1 MTVTPD
7 DIRRSV
13 GLASAVLRQTAG
25 NDWGVKAGGLDWDC
39 WETAEHLVDD
49 LFSYAAQL
57 ASGRTDADVP
67 LRYTQ
72 EAPGSPC
79 NAVRVARKAGV
90 EGLLTVLES
99 AGGLLYAVA
108 AAAPPRVRAHH
119 VFGVSDPEG
128 FVAMGV
134 VETLVHTHDLA
145 TGLGIGEAWQP
156 PAELCA
162 RALARLF
169 PDVAAGPPPW
179 PALLWATGR
188 GELSGVA
195 RRDTWRWYGEPR

>member
-1 MTVTPD
+1 MTLTPD
-7 DIRRSV
+7 DVRRSV
-13 GLASAVLRQTAG
+13 GLASAVLREAADADWTVRAG
-25 NDWGVKAGGLDWDC
+25 ALDWDC

-57 ASGRTDADVP
+57 ASGRTDTDVP
-67 LRYTQ
+67 LRYTRQ
-72 EAPGSPC
+72 SPGSPS
-79 NAVRVARKAGV
+79 NAVRVEREAGV
-90 EGLLTVLES
+90 AGLLVVLES

-108 AAAPPRVRAHH
+108 AAAEPQVRAHH

-145 TGLGIGEAWQP
+145 TGLGIGEAWEP

-162 RALARLF
+162 GVLGRLF
-169 PDVAAGPPPW
+169 PDVPDGLPPW

-188 GELSGVA
+188 GDLPGVP